1 MLMPLLLAAALQ
13 ATAPAPQM
21 PAQPVRPDQ
30 SPAPATPPTMPGTQP
45 APADRPLPSVG
56 ANASA
61 TPPPVAEAAQPTPRP
76 DPAALPVDAQFARYD
91 ADGDGALDKSE
102 YGSWLAALRTA
113 KEADFKA
120 DALESRQWIESSF
133 AAADADRDQK
143 VSREELRSFL
153 TPKAG

>member
-21 PAQPVRPDQ
+21 PAQPARPDQ
-30 SPAPATPPTMPGTQP
+30 SPAPATQPTMPGTQP
-45 APADRPLPSVG
+45 APADGPLPR
-56 ANASA
+56 ASA
-61 TPPPVAEAAQPTPRP
+61 TPPPAAEAAQPSPRP

>member
-21 PAQPVRPDQ
+21 PAQPARPDQ
-30 SPAPATPPTMPGTQP
+30 SPAPATQPAMPGTQP
-45 APADRPLPSVG
+45 APSDRPLPG
-56 ANASA
+56 AGASA
-61 TPPPVAEAAQPTPRP
+61 APPPAAEAAQPTPRP

-91 ADGDGALDKSE
+91 ANGDGALDKSE
-102 YGSWLAALRTA
+102 YGGWLAALRTA

>member
-30 SPAPATPPTMPGTQP
+30 SPAPATPPTIPGTQP
-45 APADRPLPSVG
+45 APADGPLPG
-56 ANASA
+56 ASA
-61 TPPPVAEAAQPTPRP
+61 TPPPAAEAAQPSPRP